1 MYSKVFSD
9 PPSNT
14 GRHNVESEEMV
25 CVFEGFS
32 NDRLLDE
39 MVKIPGILMN
49 SFIDRSGLKLQNN
62 RNFTLS
68 RKYILLTLENYLL
81 QISGKAR

>member
-9 PPSNT
+9 APWNT
-14 GRHNVESEEMV
+14 GRHNVESGERV

-32 NDRLLDE
+32 NARLLDE

-49 SFIDRSGLKLQNN
+49 SFIDGSGLK
-62 RNFTLS
+62 
-68 RKYILLTLENYLL
+68 
-81 QISGKAR
+81 

>member
-9 PPSNT
+9 APWNT
-14 GRHNVESEEMV
+14 GRHNVESEERV

-32 NDRLLDE
+32 NARLLDE

-49 SFIDRSGLKLQNN
+49 SFIDRSGLK
-62 RNFTLS
+62 
-68 RKYILLTLENYLL
+68 
-81 QISGKAR
+81 

>member
-9 PPSNT
+9 APWNT

-25 CVFEGFS
+25 CVFVGF
-32 NDRLLDE
+32 NYARLLDE

-49 SFIDRSGLKLQNN
+49 SFIDRSGLK
-62 RNFTLS
+62 
-68 RKYILLTLENYLL
+68 
-81 QISGKAR
+81 

>member
-9 PPSNT
+9 APWNT
-14 GRHNVESEEMV
+14 RRHNVESEERV

-32 NDRLLDE
+32 NATLLDK

-49 SFIDRSGLKLQNN
+49 SFIDSSGLK
-62 RNFTLS
+62 
-68 RKYILLTLENYLL
+68 
-81 QISGKAR
+81 